1 MNDTETRAWLDNE
14 RRRILGDDTSIS
26 DPEID
31 AFVNSATVAIRYAWL
46 N

>member
-1 MNDTETRAWLDNE
+1 MNNTETRVWLDNE
-14 RRRILGDDTSIS
+14 RRRILGDDTNLP
-26 DPEID
+26 DPEVD

>member
-1 MNDTETRAWLDNE
+1 MNNTETKAWLDNE
-14 RRRILGDDTSIS
+14 WRRILGDDTNLP
-26 DPEID
+26 DTEID